1 MMSQLKVF
9 MFNSNLKFEKAVI
22 PLLPDFLA
30 ANRGHGNSKSLNHV
44 CSVIQQEEDLLEPL
58 EHPSTPGI

>member
-1 MMSQLKVF
+1 

-44 CSVIQQEEDLLEPL
+44 CSAIQQEEDLLELL
-58 EHPSTPGI
+58 EHPSIPGI